1 MKIVKLWAVF
11 AVCALMAGAQ
21 TENPALDA
29 AKLYFD
35 GQNGVSAN
43 ALARVAW
50 EQNGELQAARLEAEK
65 ARARLKQAGLRPNP
79 VLQVE
84 RTTGRFVGNSVDSG
98 FSVGVNM
105 PLERGQKRLARITLA
120 EAELRFVEAE
130 ILEKERRLAA
140 EVLQVYAS
148 ALAAWRELETLEEIL
163 RLDMETTRFVQ
174 IRVNEGETAPLE
186 LNLLQ
191 AEVERLRAKRTLAEA
206 SLRAALS
213 QLRMLAG
220 LAPEALLRV
229 REKLTDGLLR
239 EPPASLA
246 AATDIALRERPDFQL
261 AKLAEELAAAGQQAA
276 IAQARFDWIL
286 SGSYSFAGSSYQDL
300 PFGQVSDRSST
311 VTFGV
316 SIPLPV
322 FNKNNAALQEEA
334 AVSLL
339 QAGRRRAFLENVIRN
354 EVAAAFNRY
363 ESSNQ
368 ALFAFEQGVI
378 NRTKAGIQTIRGAYE
393 LGEFRILDL
402 LQQQRRLWEAQQDL
416 TAILTL
422 RYRAQAE
429 LLTAIGAKELG
440 K

>member
-11 AVCALMAGAQ
+11 AVCALLAGAQ
-21 TENPALDA
+21 TEKPALDA

-35 GQNGVSAN
+35 GQNGVSAS
-43 ALARVAW
+43 ALARAAL
-50 EQNGELQAARLEAEK
+50 EKNGELQAARLEAAK

-84 RTTGRFVGNSVDSG
+84 RVTGRVVGDSAERG
-98 FSVGVNM
+98 FSVGVSM

-130 ILEKERRLAA
+130 ILEKERRLAV
-140 EVLQVYAS
+140 EVLQAYAS
-148 ALAAWRELETLEEIL
+148 ALAAWRELETLEDIL
-163 RLDMETTRFVQ
+163 RLDTETARFVQ

-213 QLRMLAG
+213 QLRILSG
-220 LAPEALLRV
+220 LAPEDLLRV

-239 EPPASLA
+239 EPPASLV

-261 AKLAEELAAAGQQAA
+261 AKLAEEVAAAGQQAA
-276 IAQARFDWIL
+276 IAQARFDWII
-286 SGSYSFAGSSYQDL
+286 SGGYSFLGSVYQDS
-300 PFGQVSDRSST
+300 PVGQVKDRSST

-334 AVSLL
+334 AVSIL
-339 QAGRRRAFLENVIRN
+339 QARRRREFLENVIRN

-402 LQQQRRLWEAQQDL
+402 LQQQRRLLEAQQDL
-416 TAILTL
+416 TAILTM
-422 RYRAQAE
+422 RYRAHAE
-429 LLTAIGAKELG
+429 LLTAIGAKEVG